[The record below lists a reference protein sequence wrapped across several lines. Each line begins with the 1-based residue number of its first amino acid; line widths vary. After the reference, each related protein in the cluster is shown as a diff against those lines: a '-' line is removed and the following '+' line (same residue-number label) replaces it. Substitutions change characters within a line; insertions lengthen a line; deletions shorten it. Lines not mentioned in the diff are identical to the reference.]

1 MRFFLTILRDS
12 GINCVME
19 VAVAVEIKNMKATGK
34 SRSSLTMLSM
44 FRAMMEGG
52 YYPQF
57 DKTHI
62 TFSHDGNIA
71 VVEYEEGVLSVRLFF
86 TFEEEAYDLFLE
98 ASNQSMLETYMV
110 KPVLMDDM
118 KTIMFSCETLCDNL
132 REFRKFFPRCID
144 LIDESIA
151 AHKDEMKKLVLAE
164 ETVSKT
170 IPASDDWSSLAGTSK
185 SHKILS

>member
-19 VAVAVEIKNMKATGK
+19 VAVEIKNMKATGK

>member
-19 VAVAVEIKNMKATGK
+19 VAVEIKNMKATGK
-34 SRSSLTMLSM
+34 SRSSLTMLGM
-44 FRAMMEGG
+44 FRAMLEGG

-62 TFSHDGNIA
+62 TFGHEGNIA
-71 VVEYEEGVLSVRLFF
+71 IVEYEEGVLSVRLFF
-86 TFEEEAYDLFLE
+86 TIEEEAYDLFLE
-98 ASNQSMLETYMV
+98 ASNQSMLETYVV

-151 AHKDEMKKLVLAE
+151 SHKREMKKLVLAE

-170 IPASDDWSSLAGTSK
+170 IPASDEWSSLAGTSK
-185 SHKILS
+185 SRKILS